1 MLLWGLARAHML
13 PWVGPG
19 SCLGA
24 AGNSQMKDV
33 ARRVSSR
40 RCAARAAHAL
50 QQRAARALRQAASAA
65 DAASRFKLLCCTHTR
80 QECHA
85 RPAVACSQTAAA
97 ACAASRFRRQWCMYS
112 CNQPLCTDATEHL
125 DA

>member
-24 AGNSQMKDV
+24 AGNSQMNDV

-40 RCAARAAHAL
+40 RCAARPDHAL
-50 QQRAARALRQAASAA
+50 QQRAARALRRAASAA
-65 DAASRFKLLCCTHTR
+65 DAAPRFAVPCCTHVR
-80 QECHA
+80 QERHA
-85 RPAVACSQTAAA
+85 RHAVACSQAAAA
-97 ACAASRFRRQWCMYS
+97 ACAASRFRW
-112 CNQPLCTDATEHL
+112 
-125 DA
+125 